1 MHTDSCADAISKT
14 VFCKIYCSYLNQ
26 TFAIYYPGFSSGAH
40 FMELRHLRYFLA
52 VADTLNFCRAAERLH
67 LSQPPLS
74 QQVRRLEAEL
84 GAKLFDRTR
93 RQIKLTPAGEVFATK
108 ARAILAQSDE
118 AAKLAARAE
127 RGEFGH
133 LRLGLWQLPVPPV
146 QTRLII
152 ECLGAF
158 AKRSPDVHLTLQPLQ
173 PADQIKA
180 VIDGGIDVGI
190 VRLPV
195 SQNTKGI
202 TVETV
207 LRERIVLAMSEN
219 NALVRFKTVPLREL
233 YNQRYIMYA
242 RDANAEFH
250 HFIAK
255 SCRKEGFKLNIAYF
269 QDDLYSVWALI
280 GAGLGVALAPASLQ
294 ELRLP
299 GIVFRKFEPALP
311 VMEMALAYIRT
322 HKVSVVSR
330 FLEVARKIAR
340 SYPNAN

>member
-1 MHTDSCADAISKT
+1 
-14 VFCKIYCSYLNQ
+14 
-26 TFAIYYPGFSSGAH
+26 
-40 FMELRHLRYFLA
+40 MELRHLRYFLA
-52 VADTLNFCRAAERLH
+52 VADALNFSRAAERLH

-84 GAKLFDRTR
+84 GAKLFDRSK
-93 RQIKLTPAGEVFATK
+93 RQIKLTAAGEIFAIKT
-108 ARAILAQSDE
+108 RAILAQCDE

-152 ECLGAF
+152 ECLRAF
-158 AKRSPDVHLTLQPLQ
+158 VKRSPDVHLTLQSLL
-173 PADQIKA
+173 PAEQIKA
-180 VIDGGIDVGI
+180 VKDRGIDVGI

-195 SQNTKGI
+195 AQKSRGI
-202 TVETV
+202 AIETI
-207 LRERIVLAMSEN
+207 LREPMVLAMSEN
-219 NALVRFKTVPLREL
+219 NSLARFKTVPLRQL
-233 YNQRYIMYA
+233 SNQRYIMFG
-242 RDANAEFH
+242 RDANADFH

-255 SCRKEGFKLNIAYF
+255 ACRKEGFSLNIAYF

-299 GIVFRKFEPALP
+299 GIVFRKFEPAAP
-311 VMEMALAYIRT
+311 VMEMALAYM
-322 HKVSVVSR
+322 HADKVSVVSQ
-330 FLEVARKIAR
+330 FLDVARKIAR
-340 SYPNAN
+340 AYSDGN

>member
-1 MHTDSCADAISKT
+1 
-14 VFCKIYCSYLNQ
+14 
-26 TFAIYYPGFSSGAH
+26 
-40 FMELRHLRYFLA
+40 MELRHLRYFLA

-84 GAKLFDRTR
+84 GARLFDRTK

-108 ARAILAQSDE
+108 ARTILAQSDE

-152 ECLGAF
+152 QCLGEF
-158 AKRSPDVHLTLQPLQ
+158 AKRRPDVHLTLQSLP

-180 VIDGGIDVGI
+180 VKDGAIDVGI
-190 VRLPV
+190 VRPPLAQK
-195 SQNTKGI
+195 SRGI
-202 TVETV
+202 TIEII

-219 NALVRFKTVPLREL
+219 NSLSRFKTVPLREL
-233 YNQRYIMYA
+233 SNQPYIMYV
-242 RDANAEFH
+242 RDANSEFH
-250 HFIAK
+250 DFIAK
-255 SCRKEGFKLNIAYF
+255 SCRKEGFKLNIAYS
-269 QDDLYSVWALI
+269 QEDLYSVWALI

-311 VMEMALAYIRT
+311 VMEMALAYIKT
-322 HKVSVVSR
+322 EKVTVVSQ
-330 FLEVARKIAR
+330 FLDVARKIAKA
-340 SYPNAN
+340 YANVN

>member
-1 MHTDSCADAISKT
+1 
-14 VFCKIYCSYLNQ
+14 
-26 TFAIYYPGFSSGAH
+26 
-40 FMELRHLRYFLA
+40 MELRHLRYFLA
-52 VADTLNFCRAAERLH
+52 VADALNFSRAAERLH

-84 GAKLFDRTR
+84 GAKLFDRSK
-93 RQIKLTPAGEVFATK
+93 RQIKLTTAGEIFAIK
-108 ARAILAQSDE
+108 ARAILAQCDE

-152 ECLGAF
+152 ECLRAF
-158 AKRSPDVHLTLQPLQ
+158 VKRSPDVHLTLQSLL
-173 PADQIKA
+173 PAEQIKA
-180 VIDGGIDVGI
+180 VKDGGIDVGI

-195 SQNTKGI
+195 AQKSRGI
-202 TVETV
+202 AIETI
-207 LRERIVLAMSEN
+207 LREPMVLAMSEN
-219 NALVRFKTVPLREL
+219 NSLARFKTVPLREL
-233 YNQRYIMYA
+233 SNQRYIMFA
-242 RDANAEFH
+242 RDANADFH

-255 SCRKEGFKLNIAYF
+255 ACRKEGFSLNIAYF

-299 GIVFRKFEPALP
+299 GIVFRKFEPAAP
-311 VMEMALAYIRT
+311 VMEMALAYM
-322 HKVSVVSR
+322 HADKVSVVSQ

-340 SYPNAN
+340 AYSDGN

>member
-1 MHTDSCADAISKT
+1 VADA
-14 VFCKIYCSYLNQ
+14 
-26 TFAIYYPGFSSGAH
+26 
-40 FMELRHLRYFLA
+40 
-52 VADTLNFCRAAERLH
+52 LNFSRAAERLH

-84 GAKLFDRTR
+84 GAKLFDRSK
-93 RQIKLTPAGEVFATK
+93 RQIKLTAAGEIFATK
-108 ARAILAQSDE
+108 ARSILAQCDE

-152 ECLGAF
+152 ECLRAF
-158 AKRSPDVHLTLQPLQ
+158 VKRSPDVHLTLQSLL
-173 PADQIKA
+173 PAEQIKA
-180 VIDGGIDVGI
+180 VKDGGIDVGI

-195 SQNTKGI
+195 AQKSRGI
-202 TVETV
+202 AIETI
-207 LRERIVLAMSEN
+207 LREPMVLAMSEN
-219 NALVRFKTVPLREL
+219 NSLARFKTVPLREL
-233 YNQRYIMYA
+233 SNQRYIMFG
-242 RDANAEFH
+242 RDANADFH

-255 SCRKEGFKLNIAYF
+255 ACRKEGFSLNIAYF

-299 GIVFRKFEPALP
+299 GIVFRKFEPAAP
-311 VMEMALAYIRT
+311 VMEMALAYMHADR
-322 HKVSVVSR
+322 VSVVSQ
-330 FLEVARKIAR
+330 FLEVARKIAKAY
-340 SYPNAN
+340 SGGN

>member
-1 MHTDSCADAISKT
+1 
-14 VFCKIYCSYLNQ
+14 
-26 TFAIYYPGFSSGAH
+26 
-40 FMELRHLRYFLA
+40 MELRHLRYFLA

-74 QQVRRLEAEL
+74 QQVRKLEAEL
-84 GAKLFDRTR
+84 GARLFDRSR
-93 RQIKLTPAGEVFATK
+93 RQIKLTPAGEVFAVK

-152 ECLGAF
+152 ECLGEF
-158 AKRSPDVHLTLQPLQ
+158 VKQRPDIHLTLQSLQ
-173 PADQIKA
+173 PAEQIKA
-180 VIDGGIDVGI
+180 VKDGAIDVGI
-190 VRLPV
+190 VRLPLALK
-195 SQNTKGI
+195 SRGI
-202 TVETV
+202 AIETI

-219 NALVRFKTVPLREL
+219 NSLSRFKTVPLREL
-233 YNQRYIMYA
+233 CNQRYIMYM

-250 HFIAK
+250 DFIAK
-255 SCRKEGFKLNIAYF
+255 ACRKEGFKLNIAYS
-269 QDDLYSVWALI
+269 QEDLYSVWALI

-311 VMEMALAYIRT
+311 FMEMALAYLRT
-322 HKVSVVSR
+322 DSVSVVSQ
-330 FLEVARKIAR
+330 FLEVARKVAEA
-340 SYPNAN
+340 YPNAN

>member
-1 MHTDSCADAISKT
+1 
-14 VFCKIYCSYLNQ
+14 
-26 TFAIYYPGFSSGAH
+26 
-40 FMELRHLRYFLA
+40 MELRHLRYFLA
-52 VADTLNFCRAAERLH
+52 VADALNFSRAAERLH

-84 GAKLFDRTR
+84 GAKLFDRSK
-93 RQIKLTPAGEVFATK
+93 RQIKLTAAGEIFAIK
-108 ARAILAQSDE
+108 ARAILAQCDE

-152 ECLGAF
+152 ECLRAF
-158 AKRSPDVHLTLQPLQ
+158 VKRSPDVHLTLQSLL
-173 PADQIKA
+173 PAEQVKA
-180 VIDGGIDVGI
+180 VRDGGIDVGI

-195 SQNTKGI
+195 AQKSRGI
-202 TVETV
+202 AIETI
-207 LRERIVLAMSEN
+207 LREPMVLAMSEN
-219 NALVRFKTVPLREL
+219 NSLARFKTVPLREL
-233 YNQRYIMYA
+233 SNQRYIMFG
-242 RDANAEFH
+242 RDANADFH

-255 SCRKEGFKLNIAYF
+255 ACRKEGFSLNIAYF

-299 GIVFRKFEPALP
+299 GIVFRKFEPAAP
-311 VMEMALAYIRT
+311 VMEMALAYM
-322 HKVSVVSR
+322 HADKVSVVSQ

-340 SYPNAN
+340 AYSDGN

>member
-1 MHTDSCADAISKT
+1 
-14 VFCKIYCSYLNQ
+14 
-26 TFAIYYPGFSSGAH
+26 
-40 FMELRHLRYFLA
+40 MELRHLRYFLA
-52 VADTLNFCRAAERLH
+52 VADALNFSRAAERLH

-84 GAKLFDRTR
+84 GARLFDRSK
-93 RQIKLTPAGEVFATK
+93 RQIKLTAAGEIFAIK
-108 ARAILAQSDE
+108 ARAILAQCDE

-152 ECLGAF
+152 ECLRAF
-158 AKRSPDVHLTLQPLQ
+158 VKRSPDVHLTLQSLL
-173 PADQIKA
+173 PAEQIKA
-180 VIDGGIDVGI
+180 VKDGGIDVGI

-195 SQNTKGI
+195 TQKSRGI
-202 TVETV
+202 AIETI
-207 LRERIVLAMSEN
+207 LREPMVLAMSEN
-219 NALVRFKTVPLREL
+219 NSLARFKTVPLREL
-233 YNQRYIMYA
+233 SNQRYIMFG
-242 RDANAEFH
+242 RDANADFH

-255 SCRKEGFKLNIAYF
+255 ACRKEGFSLNIAYF

-299 GIVFRKFEPALP
+299 GIVFRKFEPAAP
-311 VMEMALAYIRT
+311 VMEMALA
-322 HKVSVVSR
+322 HMQADKVSVVSQ

-340 SYPNAN
+340 AYSDGD

>member
-1 MHTDSCADAISKT
+1 
-14 VFCKIYCSYLNQ
+14 
-26 TFAIYYPGFSSGAH
+26 
-40 FMELRHLRYFLA
+40 MELRHLRYFLA
-52 VADTLNFCRAAERLH
+52 VADSMNFCRAAERLH

-84 GAKLFDRTR
+84 GAKLFDRSK
-93 RQIKLTPAGEVFATK
+93 RQIKLTAAGEIFATQ
-108 ARAILAQSDE
+108 ARAILAQCDE

-152 ECLGAF
+152 ECLRAF
-158 AKRSPDVHLTLQPLQ
+158 VKRSPDVHLTLQSLL

-180 VIDGGIDVGI
+180 VKDGGIDVGI

-195 SQNTKGI
+195 TQSGRGI
-202 TVETV
+202 AIETI
-207 LRERIVLAMSEN
+207 LREPMVLAMSESN
-219 NALVRFKTVPLREL
+219 SLARFKTVPLREL
-233 YNQRYIMYA
+233 SNQRYIMFG
-242 RDANAEFH
+242 RDANADFH

-255 SCRKEGFKLNIAYF
+255 ACRKEGFNLNIAYF

-280 GAGLGVALAPASLQ
+280 GAGLGVALAPASLR

-299 GIVFRKFEPALP
+299 GIVFRKFEPAAP
-311 VMEMALAYIRT
+311 VMEMALAYVRGD
-322 HKVSVVSR
+322 KESVVSQ

-340 SYPNAN
+340 AYSDDN

>member
-1 MHTDSCADAISKT
+1 
-14 VFCKIYCSYLNQ
+14 
-26 TFAIYYPGFSSGAH
+26 
-40 FMELRHLRYFLA
+40 MELRHLRYFLA
-52 VADTLNFCRAAERLH
+52 VADALNFSRAAERLH

-84 GAKLFDRTR
+84 GAKLFDRSK
-93 RQIKLTPAGEVFATK
+93 RQIKLTAAGEIFAIK
-108 ARAILAQSDE
+108 ARAILAQCDE

-152 ECLGAF
+152 ECLRAF
-158 AKRSPDVHLTLQPLQ
+158 VKRSPDVHLTLQSLL
-173 PADQIKA
+173 PAEQIKA
-180 VIDGGIDVGI
+180 VRDGGIDVGI

-195 SQNTKGI
+195 AQKSRGI
-202 TVETV
+202 AIETI
-207 LRERIVLAMSEN
+207 LREPMVLAMSEN
-219 NALVRFKTVPLREL
+219 NSLARFKTVPLREL
-233 YNQRYIMYA
+233 SNQRYIMFG
-242 RDANAEFH
+242 RDANADFH

-255 SCRKEGFKLNIAYF
+255 ACRKEGFSLNIAYF

-299 GIVFRKFEPALP
+299 GIVFRKFEPAAP
-311 VMEMALAYIRT
+311 VMEMALAYMNAD
-322 HKVSVVSR
+322 KVSVVSQ
-330 FLEVARKIAR
+330 FLDVARKIAR
-340 SYPNAN
+340 AYSDGN

>member
-1 MHTDSCADAISKT
+1 
-14 VFCKIYCSYLNQ
+14 
-26 TFAIYYPGFSSGAH
+26 
-40 FMELRHLRYFLA
+40 MELRHLRYFLA
-52 VADTLNFCRAAERLH
+52 VADAMNFSRAAERLH

-84 GAKLFDRTR
+84 GAKLFDRSK
-93 RQIKLTPAGEVFATK
+93 RQIKLTTAGEIFATK
-108 ARAILAQSDE
+108 ARAILAQCDE

-152 ECLGAF
+152 ECLRAF
-158 AKRSPDVHLTLQPLQ
+158 VKSSPDVHLTLESLL
-173 PADQIKA
+173 PAEQIKA
-180 VIDGGIDVGI
+180 VKDGGIDVGI

-195 SQNTKGI
+195 AQKSRGI
-202 TVETV
+202 AIETV
-207 LRERIVLAMSEN
+207 LREPMVLAMSEN
-219 NALVRFKTVPLREL
+219 NSLARFKTVPLREL
-233 YNQRYIMYA
+233 SNQRYIMFA
-242 RDANAEFH
+242 RDANADFH

-255 SCRKEGFKLNIAYF
+255 ACRKEGFSLNIAYF

-299 GIVFRKFEPALP
+299 GIVFRKFEPAAP
-311 VMEMALAYIRT
+311 VMEMALAYM
-322 HKVSVVSR
+322 HADKESVVSQ
-330 FLEVARKIAR
+330 FLEVARKIAKAY
-340 SYPNAN
+340 SDGK

>member
-1 MHTDSCADAISKT
+1 
-14 VFCKIYCSYLNQ
+14 
-26 TFAIYYPGFSSGAH
+26 
-40 FMELRHLRYFLA
+40 MELRHLRYFLA
-52 VADTLNFCRAAERLH
+52 VADALNFSRAAERLH

-74 QQVRRLEAEL
+74 QQVRRLEGEL
-84 GAKLFDRTR
+84 GAKLFDRSK
-93 RQIKLTPAGEVFATK
+93 RQIKLTTAGEIFATK
-108 ARAILAQSDE
+108 ARAILAQCDE

-152 ECLGAF
+152 ECLRAF
-158 AKRSPDVHLTLQPLQ
+158 VKRSPDVHLTLQSLL
-173 PADQIKA
+173 PAEQIKA
-180 VIDGGIDVGI
+180 VKDGGIDVGI

-195 SQNTKGI
+195 AQKSRGI
-202 TVETV
+202 AIETI
-207 LRERIVLAMSEN
+207 LREPMVLAMSEN
-219 NALVRFKTVPLREL
+219 NSLARFKTVPLREL
-233 YNQRYIMYA
+233 SNQRYIMFA
-242 RDANAEFH
+242 RDANADFH

-255 SCRKEGFKLNIAYF
+255 ACRKEGFSLNIAYF

-299 GIVFRKFEPALP
+299 GIVFRKFEPAAP
-311 VMEMALAYIRT
+311 VMEMALAYM
-322 HKVSVVSR
+322 HADKVSVVSQ

-340 SYPNAN
+340 AYSDGN

>member
-1 MHTDSCADAISKT
+1 
-14 VFCKIYCSYLNQ
+14 
-26 TFAIYYPGFSSGAH
+26 
-40 FMELRHLRYFLA
+40 MELRHLRYFLA
-52 VADTLNFCRAAERLH
+52 VADSMNFCRAAERLH

-84 GAKLFDRTR
+84 GAKLFDRSK
-93 RQIKLTPAGEVFATK
+93 RQIKLTAAGEIFATQ
-108 ARAILAQSDE
+108 ARAILAQCDE

-152 ECLGAF
+152 ECLRAF
-158 AKRSPDVHLTLQPLQ
+158 VKRSPDVHLTLQSLL

-180 VIDGGIDVGI
+180 VKDGGIDVGI

-195 SQNTKGI
+195 TQSGRGI
-202 TVETV
+202 AIETI
-207 LRERIVLAMSEN
+207 LREPMVLAMSESN
-219 NALVRFKTVPLREL
+219 SLARFKTVPLREL
-233 YNQRYIMYA
+233 SNQRYIMFG
-242 RDANAEFH
+242 RDANADFH

-255 SCRKEGFKLNIAYF
+255 ACRKEGFNLNIAYF

-280 GAGLGVALAPASLQ
+280 GAGLGVALAPASLR

-299 GIVFRKFEPALP
+299 GIVFRKFEPAAP
-311 VMEMALAYIRT
+311 VMEMALAYVRGD
-322 HKVSVVSR
+322 KVSVVSQ

-340 SYPNAN
+340 AYSDDN

>member
-1 MHTDSCADAISKT
+1 
-14 VFCKIYCSYLNQ
+14 
-26 TFAIYYPGFSSGAH
+26 
-40 FMELRHLRYFLA
+40 MELRHLRYFLA
-52 VADTLNFCRAAERLH
+52 VADALNFSRAAEQLH

-84 GAKLFDRTR
+84 GAELFDRSK
-93 RQIKLTPAGEVFATK
+93 RQIKLTTAGEIFAIK
-108 ARAILAQSDE
+108 ARAILAQCDE

-152 ECLGAF
+152 ECLRAF
-158 AKRSPDVHLTLQPLQ
+158 VKRSPDVHLTLQSLLPGE
-173 PADQIKA
+173 QIKA
-180 VIDGGIDVGI
+180 VKDGGIDVGI

-195 SQNTKGI
+195 AQKSRGI
-202 TVETV
+202 AIETI
-207 LRERIVLAMSEN
+207 LREPMVLAMSEN
-219 NALVRFKTVPLREL
+219 NSLARFKTVPLREL
-233 YNQRYIMYA
+233 SNQRYIMFA
-242 RDANAEFH
+242 RDANADFH

-255 SCRKEGFKLNIAYF
+255 ACRKEGFSLNIAYF

-299 GIVFRKFEPALP
+299 GIVFRKFEPAAP
-311 VMEMALAYIRT
+311 VMEMALAYM
-322 HKVSVVSR
+322 HADKESVVSQ
-330 FLEVARKIAR
+330 FLEVARKIAKAY
-340 SYPNAN
+340 SDNN

>member
-1 MHTDSCADAISKT
+1 
-14 VFCKIYCSYLNQ
+14 
-26 TFAIYYPGFSSGAH
+26 
-40 FMELRHLRYFLA
+40 MELRHLRYFLA
-52 VADTLNFCRAAERLH
+52 VADALNFSRAAERLH

-84 GAKLFDRTR
+84 GAKLFDRSK
-93 RQIKLTPAGEVFATK
+93 RQIKLTTAGEIFAIK
-108 ARAILAQSDE
+108 ARAILAQCDE

-152 ECLGAF
+152 ECLRAF
-158 AKRSPDVHLTLQPLQ
+158 VKRSPDVHLTLQSLL
-173 PADQIKA
+173 PAEQIKA
-180 VIDGGIDVGI
+180 VKDGGIDVGI

-195 SQNTKGI
+195 AQKSRGI
-202 TVETV
+202 AIETI
-207 LRERIVLAMSEN
+207 LREPMVLAMSEN
-219 NALVRFKTVPLREL
+219 NSLARFKTVPLREL
-233 YNQRYIMYA
+233 SNQRYIMFA
-242 RDANAEFH
+242 RDANADFH

-255 SCRKEGFKLNIAYF
+255 ACRKEGFSLNIAYF

-299 GIVFRKFEPALP
+299 GIVFRKLEPAAP
-311 VMEMALAYIRT
+311 VMEMALAYM
-322 HKVSVVSR
+322 HADKVSVVFQ
-330 FLEVARKIAR
+330 FLEVARKISRAY
-340 SYPNAN
+340 SDGN

>member
-1 MHTDSCADAISKT
+1 
-14 VFCKIYCSYLNQ
+14 
-26 TFAIYYPGFSSGAH
+26 
-40 FMELRHLRYFLA
+40 MELRHLRYFLA
-52 VADTLNFCRAAERLH
+52 VADALNFSRAAERLH

-84 GAKLFDRTR
+84 GAKLFDRSK
-93 RQIKLTPAGEVFATK
+93 RQIKLTAAGEIFAIK
-108 ARAILAQSDE
+108 ARAILAQCDE

-152 ECLGAF
+152 ECLRAF
-158 AKRSPDVHLTLQPLQ
+158 VKRSPDVHLTLQSLL
-173 PADQIKA
+173 PAEQVKA
-180 VIDGGIDVGI
+180 VRDGGIDVGI

-195 SQNTKGI
+195 AQKSRGI
-202 TVETV
+202 AIETI
-207 LRERIVLAMSEN
+207 LREPMVLAMSEN
-219 NALVRFKTVPLREL
+219 NSLARFKTVPLREL
-233 YNQRYIMYA
+233 SNQRYIMFG
-242 RDANAEFH
+242 RDANADFH

-255 SCRKEGFKLNIAYF
+255 ACRKEGFSLNIAYF

-299 GIVFRKFEPALP
+299 GIVFRKFEPAAP
-311 VMEMALAYIRT
+311 VMEMALAYM
-322 HKVSVVSR
+322 HADKVSVVSQ
-330 FLEVARKIAR
+330 FLDVARKIAR
-340 SYPNAN
+340 AYSDGN

>member
-1 MHTDSCADAISKT
+1 
-14 VFCKIYCSYLNQ
+14 
-26 TFAIYYPGFSSGAH
+26 
-40 FMELRHLRYFLA
+40 MELRHLRYFLA
-52 VADTLNFCRAAERLH
+52 VADALNFSRAAERLH

-84 GAKLFDRTR
+84 GAKLFDRSK
-93 RQIKLTPAGEVFATK
+93 RQIKLTTAGEIFATK
-108 ARAILAQSDE
+108 ARAILAQCDE

-152 ECLGAF
+152 ECLRAF
-158 AKRSPDVHLTLQPLQ
+158 VKRSPDVHLTLQSLL
-173 PADQIKA
+173 PAEQIKA
-180 VIDGGIDVGI
+180 VKDGGIDVGI

-195 SQNTKGI
+195 AQKSRGI
-202 TVETV
+202 AIETI
-207 LRERIVLAMSEN
+207 LREPMVLAMSEN
-219 NALVRFKTVPLREL
+219 NSLARFKTVPLREL
-233 YNQRYIMYA
+233 SNQRYIMFA
-242 RDANAEFH
+242 RDANADFH

-255 SCRKEGFKLNIAYF
+255 ACRKEGFSLNIAYF

-299 GIVFRKFEPALP
+299 GIVFRKFEPAAP
-311 VMEMALAYIRT
+311 VMEMALAYM
-322 HKVSVVSR
+322 HADKESVVSQ
-330 FLEVARKIAR
+330 FLEVARKIAKAY
-340 SYPNAN
+340 SDGN